1 MALIRVKI
9 CGITTKAEV
18 DAVNRCRPDY
28 MGFVFADSR
37 RRVTYE
43 EAANLKRQLSSG
55 IKAVGVFV
63 NEPIDYILKL
73 VQERVVDLIQ
83 LHGEE
88 DESYLRLL
96 RQKTACPIM
105 RAVRVRNTK
114 QILEASGLSCD
125 ILLLDS
131 FHKDTFGGSG
141 ECFDHSL
148 IPPLQKPFFLAGGL
162 NVGNLGHCI
171 ARCKPYGIDVSSGA
185 ETNGRKDEEKIRQI
199 IEIVT
204 RRTKISGES

>member
-1 MALIRVKI
+1 M
-9 CGITTKAEV
+9 
-18 DAVNRCRPDY
+18 
-28 MGFVFADSR
+28 
-37 RRVTYE
+37 
-43 EAANLKRQLSSG
+43 
-55 IKAVGVFV
+55 

-125 ILLLDS
+125 MLLLDS

-148 IPPLQKPFFLAGGL
+148 IPPLQKPFFWREGL
-162 NVGNLGHCI
+162 MWETLDIVLRDASLMELMSAAVLKQTGE
-171 ARCKPYGIDVSSGA
+171 RMKRKSGKSL
-185 ETNGRKDEEKIRQI
+185 RL
-199 IEIVT
+199 
-204 RRTKISGES
+204 

>member
-114 QILEASGLSCD
+114 QILEASDFPVICCYWIHSIK
-125 ILLLDS
+125 ILLAEVENALITASFRRFKNLSFWREGLMWETLDIVLRDAS
-131 FHKDTFGGSG
+131 LMELMSAAVLKQTGERMKRKSG
-141 ECFDHSL
+141 KSL
-148 IPPLQKPFFLAGGL
+148 RL
-162 NVGNLGHCI
+162 
-171 ARCKPYGIDVSSGA
+171 
-185 ETNGRKDEEKIRQI
+185 
-199 IEIVT
+199 
-204 RRTKISGES
+204 